1 MRPATAEDIPKLRA
15 LIQASVNHLQATDYT
30 ESQRQFALGGIFG
43 VDPLMIEDRTY
54 FVAVSDSRISASGG
68 WSRRATPF
76 GSDSSPARDD
86 RMLDPQHNAAKI
98 RALFV
103 HPSFARHGLGS
114 LILNTCEAA
123 AKAAGFRR
131 TELTATLTGVK
142 LFRVRGYEPVEEILL
157 PLSNGENLPV
167 IRMTKQLPAMDTAH

>member
-1 MRPATAEDIPKLRA
+1 METIVRPATAEDIPELRA

-76 GSDSSPARDD
+76 GSDSSPALDD

-98 RALFV
+98 RATEITKTKTKCPNRNDDGDQKPEETTCFV
-103 HPSFARHGLGS
+103 GIHF
-114 LILNTCEAA
+114 
-123 AKAAGFRR
+123 F
-131 TELTATLTGVK
+131 
-142 LFRVRGYEPVEEILL
+142 
-157 PLSNGENLPV
+157 
-167 IRMTKQLPAMDTAH
+167 